1 MKVELYS
8 ASFCSNCDTLKK
20 IFNEINIDY
29 DIIDIDAQPELTQ
42 QNRIRSLPTTII
54 TTENI
59 RLVEVGCKNKVFWL
73 DLFKELIKE

>member
-1 MKVELYS
+1 MKIELYS
-8 ASFCSNCDTLKK
+8 APWCSNCATLKK
-20 IFNEINIDY
+20 IFNEINVEY
-29 DIIDIDAQPELTQ
+29 DIIDVDEQPELAQ
-42 QNRIRSLPTTII
+42 LNRIRSLPTTII